1 MTPMTAEQAG
11 IVPQLQW
18 VYNWLLYYLNS
29 LYYSGLYLPNV
40 YSVEQL
46 ERDTLVNVSN
56 ALSNY
61 FTFWA

>member
-29 LYYSGLYLPNV
+29 LYYSGLYLLNV

-61 FTFWA
+61 FVFWA

>member
-29 LYYSGLYLPNV
+29 LYYSGLYLLNV

-56 ALSNY
+56 ALLNY
-61 FTFWA
+61 FAFWA

>member
-29 LYYSGLYLPNV
+29 LYYSGLYLLNV

>member
-29 LYYSGLYLPNV
+29 LYYSGLYLLNV

-61 FTFWA
+61 FAFWT

>member
-29 LYYSGLYLPNV
+29 LYYSGLYLLNV

-56 ALSNY
+56 ALLNY
-61 FTFWA
+61 FD